1 MLSNKKPNLLKIPT
15 AASNIVYLKIFL
27 NVIVKEFGKVVHN
40 TKIFQK
46 DQHQLKLQERENSFV
61 NIYIYIYIY
70 IYIHVYI
77 HIYIHI

>member
-40 TKIFQK
+40 TTIFAK
-46 DQHQLKLQERENSFV
+46 YQHQLKLQQ
-61 NIYIYIYIY
+61 YIYIYIY
-70 IYIHVYI
+70 IYCY
-77 HIYIHI
+77 Y